1 MNQLE
6 KALEARNTEV
16 RESPADLQWI
26 NLPHGGSQA
35 GFYVGR
41 LVDAFNQ
48 EGVREKVIGGI
59 HKGLAEVKTHS
70 LDFLLRTRYAKTP
83 DTKQVVAAVIDDLV
97 STGLFQRSTMSDPE
111 TGKAVDSL
119 ALT

>member
-1 MNQLE
+1 ME
-6 KALEARNTEV
+6 ALNTEARVTL
-16 RESPADLQWI
+16 ADPQWI

-35 GFYVGR
+35 GFYAGR

-59 HKGLAEVKTHS
+59 HKGLVEVKPHS
-70 LDFLLRTRYAKTP
+70 LDYLIRTRYAKTP

-97 STGLFQRSTMSDPE
+97 STGLFQRSTMNDPE
-111 TGKAVDSL
+111 TGREVDSL

>member
-1 MNQLE
+1 MDLLE
-6 KALEARNTEV
+6 KALEALNTEV
-16 RESPADLQWI
+16 RESPADRQWI

-48 EGVREKVIGGI
+48 EGVREKVIGGV
-59 HKGLAEVKTHS
+59 HKGLVDVKAHS
-70 LDFLLRTRYAKTP
+70 LDFLLRTRYAKAP

-97 STGLFQRSTMSDPE
+97 STGLFRRSKMNDPVSGIE
-111 TGKAVDSL
+111 VDSL